1 MKIQGKRFLVE
12 DFGSDQKGWIG
23 KLLTPLN
30 QYIEQVTAGLNQG
43 LTLADNLKA
52 QASNVSVTAGQV
64 YPIKQAYSLNE
75 KPRSVHIGSIRVS
88 DGSTPTAAFSVYWQP
103 GQLQNTLEL
112 TFIGLDPTKA
122 YTITTIAQV

>member
-12 DFGSDQKGWIG
+12 DFDAAQKPWIG

-30 QYIEQVTAGLNQG
+30 QYIEQVTGALNQG

-52 QASNVSVTAGQV
+52 QVSDVSVIVGQT

-75 KPRSVHIGSIRVS
+75 KPRSVHIGAIRLS
-88 DGSTPTAAFSVYWQP
+88 DGSLPVSPFSVYWQP

-112 TFIGLDPTKA
+112 TFLGLDPTKA
-122 YTITTIAQV
+122 YTITVIAQV

>member
-12 DFGSDQKGWIG
+12 DFDQAQKGWIG
-23 KLLTPLN
+23 KLLAPLN
-30 QYIEQVTAGLNQG
+30 QYTEQLTVAVNQG

-52 QASNVSVTAGQV
+52 QISEVSVIAGQV

-75 KPRSVHIGSIRVS
+75 KPRSVHIGAIRLS
-88 DGSTPTAAFSVYWQP
+88 DGSLPSSPFSVYWQP

-112 TFIGLDPTKA
+112 TFLGLDPTKA
-122 YTITTIAQV
+122 YTVTIIAQV